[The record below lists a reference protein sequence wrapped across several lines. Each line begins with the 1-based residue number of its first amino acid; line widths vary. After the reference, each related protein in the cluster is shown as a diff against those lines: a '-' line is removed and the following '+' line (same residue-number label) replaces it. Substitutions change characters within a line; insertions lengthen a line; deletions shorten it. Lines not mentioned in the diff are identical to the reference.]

1 MTGTN
6 PEQIEIKLHAENN
19 FLTCKFNNNKE
30 NLLRCHRIQ
39 IRKPVFYHF
48 DHVYVDV

>member
-19 FLTCKFNNNKE
+19 FLTCKFNYNKGI
-30 NLLRCHRIQ
+30 LLRRHCIH
-39 IRKPVFYHF
+39 IRKCVFYHF
-48 DHVYVDV
+48 DHV